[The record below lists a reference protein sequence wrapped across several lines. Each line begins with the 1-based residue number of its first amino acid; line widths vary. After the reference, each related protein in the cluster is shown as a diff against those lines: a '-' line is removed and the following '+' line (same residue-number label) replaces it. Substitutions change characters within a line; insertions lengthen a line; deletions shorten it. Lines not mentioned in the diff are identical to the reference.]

1 MPGRYTEE
9 LLALPTQPAAAEQV
23 LRLIGDR
30 RSSAADLARVIETD
44 LALAA
49 RVIRM
54 ANSPVYGAAR
64 RVANTQHAIVL
75 LGFDTIRG
83 LAASAACS
91 LLDERTYLGPDGF
104 WRHAL
109 GTAAASAA
117 VARRVGWSVADA
129 FSVGLLH
136 DLGAVFLHRRDPELF
151 EIAMSHATMSAQV
164 AGEIAGFGETHAQA
178 GAAALDAW
186 GFPPAFVE
194 AVALHQHGVEEPQY
208 ALGRILQ
215 VGEAIAL
222 DREPIPGYPGDRDI
236 ERLLRW
242 MGLSPAQLDEMHG
255 EMEDN
260 LARLADSL
268 GARA

>member
-44 LALAA
+44 LSLAA

-54 ANSPVYGAAR
+54 ANSPVYGAPR

-117 VARRVGWSVADA
+117 VARRVGWSAADA

-136 DLGAVFLHRRDPELF
+136 DLGAVFLHRRDPKQF
-151 EIAMSHATMSAQV
+151 EISMTHSTMGAQV
-164 AGEIAGFGETHAQA
+164 AGEIAAFGETHAQA

-186 GFPPAFVE
+186 GFPPPFVE
-194 AVALHQHGVEEPQY
+194 AVALHQHGVEQPTY

-222 DREPIPGYPGDRDI
+222 EHEPIPGYPGERDV
-236 ERLLRW
+236 ERLLQW
-242 MGLSPAQLDEMHG
+242 VGLAPSDLDEMNR
-255 EMEDN
+255 EIDRSLVD
-260 LARLADSL
+260 LAHSL

>member
-1 MPGRYTEE
+1 MSGRYTEE
-9 LLALPTQPAAAEQV
+9 LLKLPTQPAAAEAV
-23 LRLIGDR
+23 LRLVADR
-30 RSSAADLARVIETD
+30 KSSAADLARVIETD
-44 LALAA
+44 VALAA

-54 ANSPVYGAAR
+54 ANSPVYGAPR

-83 LAASAACS
+83 LAVSAACS
-91 LLDERTYLGPDGF
+91 LLDDRVDLGPDGF

-117 VARRVGWSVADA
+117 VARRVGWSVGDA

-136 DLGAVFLHRRDPELF
+136 DLGAVFLHRRDARAF
-151 EIAMSHATMSAQV
+151 GIAMTQPTMSAQI
-164 AGEIAGFGETHAQA
+164 ATEIQAFGETHAHA

-194 AVALHQHGVEEPQY
+194 AVELHQGGVEQPAY

-215 VGEAIAL
+215 VGEALAL
-222 DREPIPGYPGDRDI
+222 EREPIPGYPGEPDL
-236 ERLLRW
+236 ERLFRWVGLR
-242 MGLSPAQLDEMHG
+242 PDDVEPVNREIDEQ
-255 EMEDN
+255 
-260 LARLADSL
+260 LARFADFL
-268 GARA
+268 CALT